1 MSFHKYPTTFVSKLS
16 LKVLDLDRSLAFYQ
30 EIIGL
35 HILERSEKRVIL
47 TADGKTAL
55 LKIEQPD
62 DVIPKQPRTT
72 GLYHF
77 ALLLPS
83 RSDLGSVLK
92 HLLKVKYPLQG
103 GSDHLVSEALYL
115 ADPDG
120 NGIEIYVDRSP
131 SHWNWKNGEVEMS
144 TDPIDVEGLLAS
156 GSDEWSKLPEG
167 TVMGHIHLHVSE
179 LEKTKDF
186 YCKGLGFEVVCN
198 YGNQALF
205 ISTGRYHH
213 HIGLNVWN
221 GVGAPQ
227 PSEKSVGLVDYTI
240 VYPSEIERDHVTQKL
255 QQLDFDVT
263 RDDKVIITADPSGNK
278 IRLTVNGSY

>member
-30 EIIGL
+30 EIIGFQ
-35 HILERSEKRVIL
+35 ILEQSEKRAIL

-55 LKIEQPD
+55 LEIEQPA

-131 SHWNWKNGEVEMS
+131 SLWNWNNGEVEMS

-156 GSDEWSKLPEG
+156 GRDEWSKLPEG

-179 LEKTKDF
+179 LEKTKEF

-221 GVGAPQ
+221 GIGAPQ
-227 PSEKSVGLVDYTI
+227 PSEKSVGLMDYTI

-255 QQLDFDVT
+255 QQLGFDVT
-263 RDDKVIITADPSGNK
+263 RNDKVIITADPSGNK
-278 IRLTVNGSY
+278 IRLTVN

>member
-1 MSFHKYPTTFVSKLS
+1 MSFHRKPNVYVSKLN
-16 LKVLDLDRSLAFYQ
+16 LKVLDLIRSLAFYQ
-30 EIIGL
+30 DILGFQ
-35 HILERSEKRVIL
+35 ILEKSEKRAIL

-55 LKIEQPD
+55 LEIEQPD

-92 HLLKVKYPLQG
+92 HLLKLKYPLQG

-120 NGIEIYVDRSP
+120 NGIELYVDRSP
-131 SHWNWKNGEVEMS
+131 SQWKWNNGEVEMS
-144 TDPIDVEGLLAS
+144 TDPIDVDGLLAEGRS
-156 GSDEWSKLPEG
+156 EWNKLPED
-167 TVMGHIHLHVSE
+167 TIMGHIHLHVSE
-179 LEKTKDF
+179 LEKIKEF
-186 YCKGLGFEVVCN
+186 YCQGLGFEVVCN

-205 ISTGRYHH
+205 ISSGGYHH

-221 GVGAPQ
+221 GIGAPQ
-227 PSEKSVGLVDYTI
+227 PSEKSVGLIDYTI
-240 VYPSEIERDHVTQKL
+240 VYPNEKERDNASQRLQESGYNVAIEQEIYVTK
-255 QQLDFDVT
+255 
-263 RDDKVIITADPSGNK
+263 DPSGNK
-278 IRLTVNGSY
+278 IHLIVN

>member
-1 MSFHKYPTTFVSKLS
+1 MSFHRKPNVYVSKLN
-16 LKVLDLDRSLAFYQ
+16 LKVLDLIRSLAFYQ
-30 EIIGL
+30 DILGFQ
-35 HILERSEKRVIL
+35 ILEKSEKRAIL

-55 LKIEQPD
+55 LEIEQPD

-92 HLLKVKYPLQG
+92 HLLKLKYPLQG

-131 SHWNWKNGEVEMS
+131 SQWKWNNGEVEMS
-144 TDPIDVEGLLAS
+144 TDPIDVDGLLAE
-156 GSDEWSKLPEG
+156 GRDEWNKLPED
-167 TVMGHIHLHVSE
+167 TIMGHIHLHVAE
-179 LEKTKDF
+179 LERTKEF
-186 YCKGLGFEVVCN
+186 YCQGLGFEVVCN

-205 ISTGRYHH
+205 ISSGGYHH

-221 GVGAPQ
+221 GIGAPQ
-227 PSEKSVGLVDYTI
+227 PSEKSVGLIDYTI
-240 VYPSEIERDHVTQKL
+240 VYPNEEERDNASQRLQDLGYNVAIEQEIYVTK
-255 QQLDFDVT
+255 
-263 RDDKVIITADPSGNK
+263 DPSGNK
-278 IRLTVNGSY
+278 IHLIVN